1 MKLVNR
7 LFKNKRTHAVS
18 CWLIARYIRLVELTS
33 RWTLIGTEEMEEMTA
48 RGEPFIA
55 AFWHGRMVLMPGT
68 WRRIGAGRDMR
79 MLISMHR
86 DGVTISK
93 VIGHLGIET
102 IAGSSS
108 RGGTE
113 ALHALIRTLRAG
125 GPVGITPDGPR
136 GPRMR
141 ASPGLATVASRMSV
155 PVFAVSF
162 SSTRRKLLKSWDRFV
177 LPLPFGRVTVVM
189 KGPIDVRHNA
199 ASVGLEEMRRRIEDA
214 LNEATREADRS
225 CGHPPVEPAPE
236 AEAAKSAEKAA
247 QDEQAGQ
254 AQQTK
259 QAGQAQQTE
268 SGA

>member
-7 LFKNKRTHAVS
+7 LFKNKATHAVS

-33 RWTLIGTEEMEEMTA
+33 RWTLRGTEPMTEMAA

-68 WRRIGAGRDMR
+68 WRRIGAGRTMR

-86 DGVTISK
+86 DGVTISR
-93 VIGHLGIET
+93 VIGHLGVET
-102 IAGSSS
+102 IAGSTS

-141 ASPGLATVASRMSV
+141 ASPGLATVASRMKV
-155 PVFAVSF
+155 PVFVVSF
-162 SSTRRKLLKSWDRFV
+162 SSTRRRLFKSWDRFL
-177 LPLPFGRVTVVM
+177 LPLPFSRVTVVM
-189 KGPIDVRHNA
+189 KGPIDVRQNA
-199 ASVGLEEMRRRIEDA
+199 ATAGLEDMRRRIEDA
-214 LNEATREADRS
+214 LNEATREADEA
-225 CGHPPVEPAPE
+225 CGQTPVEPAPE
-236 AEAAKSAEKAA
+236 KTPEVAADKAPEKAK
-247 QDEQAGQ
+247 DEPAEPAGSR
-254 AQQTK
+254 
-259 QAGQAQQTE
+259 G
-268 SGA
+268 

>member
-7 LFKNKRTHAVS
+7 LFRNKTTHAVA
-18 CWLIARYIRLVELTS
+18 CWAIARYIRLVELTS
-33 RWTLIGTEEMEEMTA
+33 RWTLLGTEAMQDMAA

-68 WRRIGAGRDMR
+68 WRRIGSGRVMR

-108 RGGTE
+108 RGGAD
-113 ALHALIRTLRAG
+113 ALHALIRTLRKG

-162 SSTRRKLLKSWDRFV
+162 STTHRKLLKSWDRFL
-177 LPLPFGRVTVVM
+177 LPLPFGRVVVVM

-199 ASVGLEEMRRRIEDA
+199 ASVGLENMRLRIEEA
-214 LNEATREADRS
+214 LNEATREADEA
-225 CGHPPVEPAPE
+225 CGLTPVEPAPAR
-236 AEAAKSAEKAA
+236 AEDARHLAES
-247 QDEQAGQ
+247 QP
-254 AQQTK
+254 
-259 QAGQAQQTE
+259 
-268 SGA
+268 

>member
-1 MKLVNR
+1 MKLVKR
-7 LFKNKRTHAVS
+7 LFKNKTTHAIA
-18 CWLIARYIRLVELTS
+18 CWLMARYIRLVELTS
-33 RWTLIGTEEMEEMTA
+33 RWTLLGTEPMEAMIA

-68 WRRIGAGRDMR
+68 WRRIGAGRIMR

-86 DGVTISK
+86 DGVTISR

-141 ASPGLATVASRMSV
+141 ASPGLATVASRMKV

-162 SSTRRKLLKSWDRFV
+162 STTRRRLFKSWDRFL

-189 KGPIDVRHNA
+189 KGPIDVRQNA
-199 ASVGLEEMRRRIEDA
+199 AAAGLENMRLRIEEA
-214 LNEATREADRS
+214 LNEATREADRL
-225 CGHPPVEPAPE
+225 CGHAPVEPAPE
-236 AEAAKSAEKAA
+236 TPGKPAEP
-247 QDEQAGQ
+247 AGSR
-254 AQQTK
+254 A
-259 QAGQAQQTE
+259 
-268 SGA
+268 

>member
-7 LFKNKRTHAVS
+7 LFRNKTAHAVA

-33 RWTLIGTEEMEEMTA
+33 RWTLLDTEAMQEMTA

-68 WRRIGAGRDMR
+68 WRRIGSGRAMR

-93 VIGHLGIET
+93 VIAHLGIET
-102 IAGSSS
+102 IAGSTS
-108 RGGTE
+108 RGGTG

-162 SSTRRKLLKSWDRFV
+162 SATRRKLFRSWDRFL
-177 LPLPFGRVTVVM
+177 LPLPFGRP
-189 KGPIDVRHNA
+189 GARNCPFWSHPGHA
-199 ASVGLEEMRRRIEDA
+199 HF
-214 LNEATREADRS
+214 ADLVCTFS
-225 CGHPPVEPAPE
+225 
-236 AEAAKSAEKAA
+236 SAERRGLIRISRPSTSRIVSCTVTSAVSR
-247 QDEQAGQ
+247 
-254 AQQTK
+254 T
-259 QAGQAQQTE
+259 
-268 SGA
+268 S

>member
-1 MKLVNR
+1 MSAVKRFVKSEEFQRAFAWVAAQYMKFVYLTTRWTMVSPPAFEAMRRAGDPFILCFWHNR
-7 LFKNKRTHAVS
+7 LMIVRPG
-18 CWLIARYIRLVELTS
+18 LPRDARV
-33 RWTLIGTEEMEEMTA
+33 
-48 RGEPFIA
+48 
-55 AFWHGRMVLMPGT
+55 H
-68 WRRIGAGRDMR
+68 
-79 MLISMHR
+79 MLISAHR
-86 DGVTISK
+86 DGQLISRAIAHFGVT
-93 VIGHLGIET
+93 T
-102 IAGSSS
+102 IAGSTS
-108 RGGTE
+108 RGGLG
-113 ALHALIRTLRAG
+113 ALREMQRLLRAG
-125 GPVGITPDGPR
+125 SVVGITPDGPR

-162 SSTRRKLLKSWDRFV
+162 SSTRRRLFKSWDRFL

>member
-7 LFKNKRTHAVS
+7 LFRNKTTHAIA

-33 RWTLIGTEEMEEMTA
+33 RWTLLGTGAMEEMTL

-68 WRRIGAGRDMR
+68 WRRVGAGRAMR

-86 DGVTISK
+86 DGVTISR

-108 RGGTE
+108 RGGTD

-141 ASPGLATVASRMSV
+141 ASPGLATVASRMGV

-162 SSTRRKLLKSWDRFV
+162 STTRRKLFKSWDRFL
-177 LPLPFGRVTVVM
+177 LPLPFGRVVVVM

-199 ASVGLEEMRRRIEDA
+199 AAAGLEDMRARIEDA
-214 LNEATREADRS
+214 LNEATREADET
-225 CGHPPVEPAPE
+225 CGLAPVEPAR
-236 AEAAKSAEKAA
+236 A
-247 QDEQAGQ
+247 DESVSLAG
-254 AQQTK
+254 TR
-259 QAGQAQQTE
+259 T
-268 SGA
+268 

>member
-7 LFKNKRTHAVS
+7 LFKNKTTLAVS

-33 RWTLIGTEEMEEMTA
+33 RWTLRGTEPMTEMAA

-68 WRRIGAGRDMR
+68 WRRIGAGRAMR

-86 DGVTISK
+86 DGVTISR

-102 IAGSSS
+102 IAGSTS

-162 SSTRRKLLKSWDRFV
+162 SSTRRRLFKSWDRFL

-199 ASVGLEEMRRRIEDA
+199 ASVGLEDMRRRIEDA
-214 LNEATREADRS
+214 LNEATREADQS
-225 CGHPPVEPAPE
+225 CGHDPVEPAPE
-236 AEAAKSAEKAA
+236 NAAKEAPEKAK
-247 QDEQAGQ
+247 DEPAASAGSR
-254 AQQTK
+254 A
-259 QAGQAQQTE
+259 
-268 SGA
+268 